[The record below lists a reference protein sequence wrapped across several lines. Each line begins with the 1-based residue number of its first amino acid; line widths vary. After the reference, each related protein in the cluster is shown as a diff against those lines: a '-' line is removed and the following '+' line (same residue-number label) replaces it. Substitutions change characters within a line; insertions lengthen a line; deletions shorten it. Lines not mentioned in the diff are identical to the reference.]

1 MKLSEVHE
9 VKRKEIHRRFE
20 LPKDTTDVL
29 VDEFFRPFERINGAK
44 VMCTLKKTAVSGQGF
59 HQHELKAN

>member
-29 VDEFFRPFERINGAK
+29 VDEFFRPYKQDGGK
-44 VMCTLKKTAVSGQGF
+44 MMYSLKRTAISGRGF
-59 HQHELKAN
+59 HQHELKSN